1 MIKGTYIFYE
11 NGQEILRSSN
21 VITKFGKRFLTNLI
35 AGNVNFDKK
44 DIALG
49 IGETSATVNDTRL
62 EFETYRLPVIFGST
76 DIQTSEGVT
85 TYSVIYKTTLPV
97 DVAGRI
103 TEVGLY
109 PSTRSSIINFDSK
122 FISDFNSYLEWFD
135 ESGLHPD
142 VDPDYARIGNDL
154 VLMQSNSGE
163 AQEYISNVPG
173 IDISGYGVSDTF
185 QLAYYKYDT
194 NLNSIQI
201 RFYSSDTDYY
211 YFTPTVASGTGYKLS
226 SDIPLSELI
235 TSGSPDKRSIVK
247 IGVVLTP
254 TGSTTTEVGMDGLR
268 VNDED
273 TFDPIFG
280 IISRSILLDSLGNPN
295 PLNKIAGR
303 QVDIEYKLDIGF

>member
-142 VDPDYARIGNDL
+142 VDSDYARIGNDL

-173 IDISGYGVSDTF
+173 LDISGYGVSDTF
-185 QLAYYKYDT
+185 KLAYYKYDT

-226 SDIPLSELI
+226 SDILLSELI

>member
-49 IGETSATVNDTRL
+49 IGETAATVNDTRL

-76 DIQTSEGVT
+76 DIQTSEGLT

-97 DVAGRI
+97 DFAGRVA
-103 TEVGLY
+103 EVGLY

-135 ESGLHPD
+135 ESGTHPEID
-142 VDPDYARIGNDL
+142 NNYARIGNDL
-154 VLMQSNSGE
+154 IVMQSNSGFS
-163 AQEYISNVPG
+163 QEYISNVPG
-173 IDISGYGVSDTF
+173 LDISGYGVNDTF
-185 QLAYYKYDT
+185 KLSYYKYDT
-194 NLNSIQI
+194 NLDSIEI
-201 RFYSSDTDYY
+201 RFYSTDTDYY
-211 YFTPTVASGTGYKLS
+211 YFAPTIASGTGYKLS
-226 SDIPLSELI
+226 SDIPLSDLAS
-235 TSGSPDKRSIVK
+235 SGSPDKRSIVK
-247 IGVVLTP
+247 IGIVITP
-254 TGSTTTEVGMDGLR
+254 TSSVTEVGMDGFR

-280 IISRSILLDSLGNPN
+280 IISRSILLDSLGDPS

>member
-49 IGETSATVNDTRL
+49 IGETTATVNDTRL

-97 DVAGRI
+97 DFAGRVA
-103 TEVGLY
+103 EVGLY

-135 ESGLHPD
+135 ESGTHPEID
-142 VDPDYARIGNDL
+142 DNYARIGNDL
-154 VLMQSNSGE
+154 IVMQSNSGSS
-163 AQEYISNVPG
+163 QEYISNVPG
-173 IDISGYGVSDTF
+173 LDISGYGINDTF
-185 QLAYYKYDT
+185 KLSYYKYDT
-194 NLNSIQI
+194 NLDSIEI
-201 RFYSSDTDYY
+201 RFYSTDTDYY
-211 YFTPTVASGTGYKLS
+211 YFSPTIASGTGYKLS
-226 SDIPLSELI
+226 SDIPLSDLAS
-235 TSGSPDKRSIVK
+235 SGSPDKRSIVK
-247 IGVVLTP
+247 IGIVITP
-254 TGSTTTEVGMDGLR
+254 TSSVTEVGMDGFR

-280 IISRSILLDSLGNPN
+280 IISRSILLDSLGNPS